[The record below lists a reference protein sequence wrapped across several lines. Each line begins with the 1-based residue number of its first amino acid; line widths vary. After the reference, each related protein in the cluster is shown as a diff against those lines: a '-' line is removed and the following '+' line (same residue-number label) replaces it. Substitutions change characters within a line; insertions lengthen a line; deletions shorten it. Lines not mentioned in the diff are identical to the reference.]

1 MVYDQILYQMGYYFV
16 SWAAMAVKMTQDI
29 QKLVQNI
36 CNKNTLYPIILQLQ
50 NNSMMNNQSNFYST
64 IYAAMA
70 LKLSHDT
77 LQHEVNQ

>member
-1 MVYDQILYQMGYYFV
+1 
-16 SWAAMAVKMTQDI
+16 MTQDI
-29 QKLVQNI
+29 QKLVRNI

-50 NNSMMNNQSNFYST
+50 NNSMVNNESNFYST

-70 LKLSHDT
+70 LKISHDT